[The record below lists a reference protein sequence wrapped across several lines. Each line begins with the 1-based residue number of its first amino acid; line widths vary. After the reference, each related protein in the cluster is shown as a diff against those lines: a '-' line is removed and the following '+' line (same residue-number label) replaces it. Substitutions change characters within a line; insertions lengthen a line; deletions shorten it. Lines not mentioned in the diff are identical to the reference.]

1 MKTRMIK
8 MVLILLFLSVAF
20 IPWSAFGAEGIMTQ
34 GSITHGEGSKAAE
47 LDKVVD
53 LDRPEFSADVA
64 FLSQYIWRGYGLSKD
79 SLVIQPSIT
88 AGFKGFALNLWGNL
102 DTDNEAYNGSKW
114 NETDLTFSYGHSF
127 GIVGLEAGYIYY
139 ALDGV
144 DDSKEFY
151 LSAGVDVLLA
161 PTLTVY
167 REIASYKGW
176 YIDLGLS
183 HSFELPYEMSLDLG
197 ATFAY
202 YKSDN
207 GNMVEYRSDG
217 TTDGDRYSGLHDGLL
232 SLGLAIP
239 FYKYF
244 TVTPSIA
251 WAFPLSSSASNEI
264 SALSLDGRSNHL
276 LGGVTLSM
284 AF

>member
-1 MKTRMIK
+1 MKRK
-8 MVLILLFLSVAF
+8 MTNLLSALLFLALAF
-20 IPWSAFGAEGIMTQ
+20 VPWNAFGEQ
-34 GSITHGEGSKAAE
+34 GKLAPGESTMAAE
-47 LDKVVD
+47 LDKVAD
-53 LDRPEFSADVA
+53 EEKPEFSADVA
-64 FLSQYIWRGYGLSKD
+64 FLSQYVWRGYGLSKD

-88 AGFKGFALNLWGNL
+88 ADFKGFALNLWGNL
-102 DTDNEAYNGSKW
+102 DTDYEPYNGSKW

-127 GIVGLEAGYIYY
+127 GIVGLEAGFIYY
-139 ALDGV
+139 ALDGL

-151 LSAGVDVLLA
+151 LSAGVDTLLS

-167 REIASYKGW
+167 REVSKLQGW
-176 YIDLGLS
+176 YINLGLS
-183 HSFELPYEMSLDLG
+183 HSFELPYDMSLDLAG
-197 ATFAY
+197 IFAY

-207 GNMVEYRSDG
+207 DNMVDYNDNNMPTGDRFSGFHDG
-217 TTDGDRYSGLHDGLL
+217 TLAVN
-232 SLGLAIP
+232 LAIP

-251 WAFPLSSSASNEI
+251 WTFPLSSSASNELA
-264 SALSLDGRSNHL
+264 ALSLDGRSNHV

>member
-1 MKTRMIK
+1 MKKKMIK
-8 MVLILLFLSVAF
+8 MLLTLLLLSVAF
-20 IPWSAFGAEGIMTQ
+20 IPWSAFCAEEN
-34 GSITHGEGSKAAE
+34 ITPGEGTKAAE

-53 LDRPEFSADVA
+53 EDRPEFSADVA
-64 FLSQYIWRGYGLSKD
+64 FLSQYVWRGYGLSKD

-102 DTDNEAYNGSKW
+102 DTNYDDTGSKW

-183 HSFELPYEMSLDLG
+183 HSFELPHEMSLDLG

-207 GNMVEYRSDG
+207 DNMLDYNDDNLA
-217 TTDGDRYSGLHDGLL
+217 TGDRFSGFHDGSL
-232 SLGLAIP
+232 SVGLAIP

-251 WAFPLSSSASNEI
+251 WAFPLSSSASNEM

-276 LGGVTLSM
+276 LGGITLSM

>member
-1 MKTRMIK
+1 MKKKMIK
-8 MVLILLFLSVAF
+8 MVFTLLLLCFTFV
-20 IPWSAFGAEGIMTQ
+20 PWNVYGEQ
-34 GSITHGEGSKAAE
+34 GKLAPGESTKAAE

-53 LDRPEFSADVA
+53 TDRPELSADVA
-64 FLSQYIWRGYGLSKD
+64 FLSQYVWRGYGLSKD

-102 DTDNEAYNGSKW
+102 DTNNEAYNGSKW

-144 DDSKEFY
+144 DDSKELY
-151 LSAGVDVLLA
+151 LSAGMDVLLA

-167 REIASYKGW
+167 REIGTLQGW
-176 YIDLGLS
+176 YINLGLS
-183 HSFELPYEMSLDLG
+183 HSFELPYDMSLDLAG
-197 ATFAY
+197 IFAY

-217 TTDGDRYSGLHDGLL
+217 TTDGERFSGFHDGTLAVN
-232 SLGLAIP
+232 LAIP

-251 WAFPLSSSASNEI
+251 WTFPLSSSASNELA
-264 SALSLDGRSNHL
+264 ALSLDGKSNHL